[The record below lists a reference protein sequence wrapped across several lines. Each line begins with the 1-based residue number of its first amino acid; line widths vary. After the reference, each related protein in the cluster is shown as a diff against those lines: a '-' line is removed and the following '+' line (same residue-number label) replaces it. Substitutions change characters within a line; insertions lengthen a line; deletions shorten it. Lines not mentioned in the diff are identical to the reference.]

1 MMMVKCW
8 SLLWGQ
14 MYPGDG
20 SALQH
25 KINPGQLTQF
35 WSSLNFNKGQ
45 IEEIIS
51 HGLVL
56 QSFHVKQ
63 ISWQNHEWNRIKFR
77 YTGFREYFKLYSI
90 DGYIYRSIASFHRKK
105 KHQNCFKFASIFKI
119 LNQIS
124 SIDLLLRIVA
134 IIVHNNSIVSRR
146 KKQRNLKSSLPLQ
159 APWEVARML
168 DRTRDL
174 WGALNCILIPF
185 QNAFNAPSLPLLTV
199 MC

>member
-1 MMMVKCW
+1 MRRDVLLWGGHFYSVSKNILVCIACNICTQPCTMMMVKCW

-14 MYPGDG
+14 MYPGEG

-90 DGYIYRSIASFHRKK
+90 DGYIYRSIASF
-105 KHQNCFKFASIFKI
+105 ASIA
-119 LNQIS
+119 LYYTS
-124 SIDLLLRIVA
+124 LLSGYDRYRNPNDNA
-134 IIVHNNSIVSRR
+134 EII
-146 KKQRNLKSSLPLQ
+146 
-159 APWEVARML
+159 
-168 DRTRDL
+168 
-174 WGALNCILIPF
+174 
-185 QNAFNAPSLPLLTV
+185 
-199 MC
+199 

>member
-1 MMMVKCW
+1 MQPCTMMMVRCW

-14 MYPGDG
+14 MYPGEG

-63 ISWQNHEWNRIKFR
+63 ISWQNHEWNMIKFR
-77 YTGFREYFKLYSI
+77 YTGFREYFKWYSI
-90 DGYIYRSIASFHRKK
+90 DGYIYRSIASFAGFTMS
-105 KHQNCFKFASIFKI
+105 QFPSTFIPSTSVYWPLS
-119 LNQIS
+119 LNLR
-124 SIDLLLRIVA
+124 SIDFFIRNFKNVLDLPRF
-134 IIVHNNSIVSRR
+134 SR
-146 KKQRNLKSSLPLQ
+146 
-159 APWEVARML
+159 
-168 DRTRDL
+168 
-174 WGALNCILIPF
+174 F
-185 QNAFNAPSLPLLTV
+185 
-199 MC
+199 